1 MKGVAISGRRKL
13 REEFLELLRTD
24 VEFRYTVMGFLG
36 IREIL
41 ERIDENTRAIH
52 ALQEQVKAL
61 QEQVAENTRAIR
73 ALQEQVKALQEQVR
87 ALQEQVRALQEQVAE
102 HGRVIAEHTK
112 VIAKHSEAIR
122 DLQRTITALGARWGI
137 LAEEAFREAMVGI
150 VERKFGGRVER
161 WAAYDEEGLVYGH
174 PSVVEVD
181 LLITNREHV
190 LVEIKSSVSR
200 ADVYELWR
208 TAKLYEKKTGV
219 KPKLIIVSPF
229 VEPRAKDAAKRLGIE
244 VYAGL

>member
-1 MKGVAISGRRKL
+1 M
-13 REEFLELLRTD
+13 
-24 VEFRYTVMGFLG
+24 
-36 IREIL
+36 
-41 ERIDENTRAIH
+41 
-52 ALQEQVKAL
+52 
-61 QEQVAENTRAIR
+61 
-73 ALQEQVKALQEQVR
+73 
-87 ALQEQVRALQEQVAE
+87 
-102 HGRVIAEHTK
+102 IAEHTK

-161 WAAYDEEGLVYGH
+161 WATYDEEGLVYGH

-229 VEPRAKDAAKRLGIE
+229 VEPRAKDAAKKLGIE